1 MDQEVYENAEN
12 VGTSMKRRK
21 ELPGDGANPRAECV
35 TVYGFAFMYSGSC
48 NELRNRAARHPLS
61 IAHARELT
69 HIASLWNGARIR
81 IHRSIAL
88 YPNNTNNDGI
98 SGLEMIRTSRLHHCG
113 NHLDFQKKTW
123 APQWCAPR
131 FQASA
136 LAWWSPGTWVWDA
149 CAFWLF
155 WSWYRMRYKRN
166 IEEIGHEYPKSTIVN
181 G

>member
-88 YPNNTNNDGI
+88 YPNNTNTDGI

-113 NHLDFQKKTW
+113 NHLDFQKKNLG
-123 APQWCAPR
+123 
-131 FQASA
+131 ASM
-136 LAWWSPGTWVWDA
+136 
-149 CAFWLF
+149 
-155 WSWYRMRYKRN
+155 MR
-166 IEEIGHEYPKSTIVN
+166 STISGFGTRLMVSWHL
-181 G
+181 GLRCLCLLTLLKLV